1 MIFFLLGGLL
11 IGVIVQASVA
21 VFLRCV
27 IVRAAPVSLP
37 VSLLWGLLCCM
48 LTLAIAAATRQVER
62 TFFYEDFGRIE
73 RVAFALLWMAPTAA
87 MALARL
93 AAK

>member
-11 IGVIVQASVA
+11 IGVIVQACVA

-27 IVRAAPVSLP
+27 IVRPTPVSLP
-37 VSLLWGLLCCM
+37 VSLLWGLLCCILM
-48 LTLAIAAATRQVER
+48 LAIAAATRQVER
-62 TFFYEDFGRIE
+62 TFFYEDFGQIE
-73 RVAFALLWMAPTAA
+73 RAMFALLWMAPTTATT
-87 MALARL
+87 LARL